1 MKEMLTSRHTRYCS
15 ILLLAI
21 SLSACNPY
29 PFNKHKF
36 SNIVASWNLEE
47 KTPKEAIELL
57 TQENFKAGRK
67 KAEKWF
73 TDQRDYIYATQ
84 KSSAI
89 ICSLEWR
96 IILKIEEERIV
107 EINPLVFSQ
116 CL

>member
-1 MKEMLTSRHTRYCS
+1 MKVILKSRYIRYFS
-15 ILLLAI
+15 IILLAI

-29 PFNKHKF
+29 PFNKHEF
-36 SNIVASWNLEE
+36 SNIVDSWNLEE
-47 KTPKEAIELL
+47 KNPNEAVEFL
-57 TQENFKAGRK
+57 TKNSFKVGRK

-84 KSSAI
+84 KRSVI

-96 IILKIEEERIV
+96 VILKVEKERIV

>member
-1 MKEMLTSRHTRYCS
+1 MKEILKSRYSRYFS
-15 ILLLAI
+15 IILLAI

-36 SNIVASWNLEE
+36 INIVDSWNLEE
-47 KTPKEAIELL
+47 KTPKEAVEFL
-57 TQENFKAGRK
+57 TQENFKVGRK

-84 KSSAI
+84 RSSAI

-96 IILKIEEERIV
+96 VILKIEKERIV
-107 EINPLVFSQ
+107 EINP
-116 CL
+116 